1 MAFSTEI
8 ICIGR
13 ELLIGKTVNT
23 NGNWLAKRI
32 TSSGGTVTRINVV
45 DDNVDD
51 IASILRESMERRN
64 DYVITVGGLGPTF
77 DDKTLQG
84 VAKAF
89 GRKLT
94 VNDKA
99 LEMVEDKYRSYVAEG
114 RIGQFELTSSRV
126 KMAKLPE
133 EAEPLPNPVGT
144 APGVKIKWGKKTIIS
159 LPGVPSEMKTIFED
173 SVLPTLKKATG
184 NLTFLEAGMK
194 VTSVVE
200 SELAPII
207 DDVMNGNP
215 YVYIKSHPQGAER
228 IPRIEFHLSTTAKN
242 FTVAR
247 NRLKKALS
255 QLSKMIKKKGG
266 KINGVRQGI

>member
-1 MAFSTEI
+1 
-8 ICIGR
+8 
-13 ELLIGKTVNT
+13 
-23 NGNWLAKRI
+23 LAKRI